1 MSNIDEVTPT
11 ARTYRS
17 TADRRREIVDAAI
30 HSLATHGYAG
40 TSFARIRD
48 VAELSSTRMI
58 SYHFADK
65 AALMQA
71 IVDSVIGDAA
81 AVMVPAM
88 EAEATMRGKL
98 SGYIRSNL
106 EFLAS
111 NRAPA
116 RAVIEIISNAPRQ
129 DNELR
134 EDTSA
139 VLLSLLLAQ
148 GQEAGE
154 FREFEPACMAR
165 SIRATIDAFAINMP
179 EREEAVAAAIDEI
192 IALYDRATRPEG
204 TTQ

>member
-1 MSNIDEVTPT
+1 VTPA
-11 ARTYRS
+11 ARIYRS

-30 HSLATHGYAG
+30 HTLATHGYAG
-40 TSFARIRD
+40 TSFSRIKD

-71 IVDSVIGDAA
+71 IVESVIGNAA

-88 EAEATMRGKL
+88 EAEATLRGKL
-98 SGYIRSNL
+98 AAYIRSNL
-106 EFLAS
+106 EFLAAH
-111 NRAPA
+111 RAEA

-154 FREFEPACMAR
+154 FRDFEPACVAR
-165 SIRATIDAFAINMP
+165 SIRATIDAFALNMP
-179 EREEAVAAAIDEI
+179 ARDEAVAAAVDEI
-192 IALYDRATRPEG
+192 VSLYDRAVRSEG
-204 TTQ
+204 SSS